1 MTALKDRLVL
11 PLTPYRDRIGGC
23 ADRQSV
29 SYVESTWRRWLD
41 LANVDGDV
49 VDRVFASLGPDRVLR
64 QQIRKIAS
72 NTATSDDRL
81 VLLIAVLV
89 WGRGKRNARMR
100 DPIRRTLAHT
110 NCGEVLA
117 KTADLA
123 QAGRVA
129 EAYEAWTLPG
139 LQAAF
144 FTKWLWAATAS
155 TPDRCCLVLDS
166 LVWRSLGA
174 FGWNSLEA
182 TGGNRSRAM
191 RYAAYVEDVHLCAA
205 QLDVRPDDV
214 ECALFRMK
222 GNPEELQVL

>member
-1 MTALKDRLVL
+1 MTALLDRLVE
-11 PLTPYRDRIGGC
+11 PLVPHRDRIAGC

-29 SYVESTWRRWLD
+29 PFIESTWRRWLD
-41 LANVDGDV
+41 LGNIDTDV
-49 VDRVFASLGPDRVLR
+49 VERVL
-64 QQIRKIAS
+64 AS
-72 NTATSDDRL
+72 VGPERVPREQVRVMASHTATADDCL
-81 VLLIAVLV
+81 ALLIAALV

-100 DPIRRTLAHT
+100 DPIVRTLTHP

-117 KTADLA
+117 ETADLA

-129 EAYEAWTLPG
+129 QAYKAWTLPG

-166 LVWRSLGA
+166 LVWRTLRT

-182 TGGNRSRAM
+182 AGGSRSRAM
-191 RYAAYVEDVHLCAA
+191 RYAACQWTLVTA
-205 QLDVRPDDV
+205 RW
-214 ECALFRMK
+214 RTW
-222 GNPEELQVL
+222 ELPVGGQ